1 MITDE
6 MAARFHLPPLKD
18 YTHTES
24 DYYHSFLCASDY
36 VAAKLSEAI
45 FLHEQVT
52 EDYSEVL
59 EARKYARQKINEL
72 NKVEG

>member
-36 VAAKLSEAI
+36 VAAKLSEAAY
-45 FLHEQVT
+45 LHEQT
-52 EDYSEVL
+52 EDYTDVI
-59 EARKYARQKINEL
+59 EARKYARHKINEL
-72 NKVEG
+72 KDGA